1 MAADTIAAI
10 ATAQAPAGIG
20 MVRLSGKEAVL
31 IAEGML
37 RPAGRRRLSSLRGYS
52 GLLGRVYDEQGDI
65 DEAVAFLYRA
75 PHSYTGE
82 DVVEICCHGGAY
94 LLQRVLQRCFALGAR
109 PAGPGEFTRRAFLSG
124 RISLT
129 EAEAVA
135 GLIASAG
142 RQQASAAL
150 AALDGALYRRIK
162 QISGQLLSLSAA
174 LSAWLDYPDE
184 EQAEVSAEQ
193 LERELSAVYCALD
206 GLLHSYDQGKL
217 LSAGI
222 ETVIA
227 GRPNVGKSTLMNLL
241 SGEECSIVTSL
252 PGTTRDV
259 VRTDI
264 CLGETVL
271 HLSDTA
277 GIHETQDPVE
287 RVGIERAQAA
297 LSRAQLTLLVL
308 DGSQDLTDIDYALLR
323 QLQDQPAIAA
333 VNKADLGLKIDL
345 QALSP
350 YVRRAVAIS
359 ARQGKGMKELEK
371 AILEVLQLDALDAS
385 QALLVSERQRAAA
398 LKAKAAAGEALEA
411 LRTGMT
417 LDAVGVSIDTA
428 IDALLSLTG
437 ERATQAVVDE
447 VFAHF
452 CVGK

>member
-1 MAADTIAAI
+1 MAGDTIAAI

-20 MVRLSGKEAVL
+20 MVRLSGKEAIS

-37 RPAGRRRLSSLRGYS
+37 RPVGKRRLSALRGYS
-52 GLLGRVYDEQGDI
+52 GLLGRAYDENGDI

-82 DVVEICCHGGAY
+82 NVVEICCHGGAY
-94 LLQRVLQRCFALGAR
+94 LLQRVLRRCFALGAR
-109 PAGPGEFTRRAFLSG
+109 PAEPGEFTRRAFLSG

-135 GLIASAG
+135 GLIASSG

-162 QISGQLLSLSAA
+162 EIRQQLLSLSAA

-184 EQAEVSAEQ
+184 EQPEVSARRLEEQ
-193 LERELSAVYCALD
+193 LSSTCSALT
-206 GLLHSYDQGKL
+206 GLLQGYDQGKI
-217 LSAGI
+217 LSEGI

-264 CLGETVL
+264 RLGEMVL

-277 GIHETQDPVE
+277 GIHETADPVE

-297 LSRAQLTLLVL
+297 LSRAQLVLLVL
-308 DGSQDLTDIDYALLR
+308 DGSQELTAADRGLLR
-323 QLQDQPAIAA
+323 RLQGCPAIA
-333 VNKADLGLKIDL
+333 VLNKADLGLKMDR

-350 YVRRAVAIS
+350 CVRRAVAVS
-359 ARQGKGMKELEK
+359 AKKGEGLQELER
-371 AILEVLQLDALDAS
+371 AVQEVLQLDALDAS
-385 QALLVSERQRAAA
+385 QAMLVSERQRAAA
-398 LKAKAAAGEALEA
+398 GKAQAAVREALEA
-411 LRTGMT
+411 LRAGMT
-417 LDAVGVSIDTA
+417 LDAVGIAIDAA

-447 VFAHF
+447 VFAKF